1 MHVYVPRMYTSLLVV
16 SMFDSICGACAC
28 ACVHVCVC
36 AFVCVCVC
44 VCVRAFSFGASYDGS
59 WFLDYI
65 SRVCDLFVCRV
76 RDTFTCTCAF
86 SFCVGLMMVVGF
98 LNSIVEIVTDFDVEF
113 VTHSYVRVHS
123 VFGRSDDGS
132 WLSEFHC
139 GDSDSYV

>member
-59 WFLDYI
+59 WF
-65 SRVCDLFVCRV
+65 S
-76 RDTFTCTCAF
+76 
-86 SFCVGLMMVVGF
+86 GLH
-98 LNSIVEIVTDFDVEF
+98 LWS
-113 VTHSYVRVHS
+113 
-123 VFGRSDDGS
+123 
-132 WLSEFHC
+132 L
-139 GDSDSYV
+139 